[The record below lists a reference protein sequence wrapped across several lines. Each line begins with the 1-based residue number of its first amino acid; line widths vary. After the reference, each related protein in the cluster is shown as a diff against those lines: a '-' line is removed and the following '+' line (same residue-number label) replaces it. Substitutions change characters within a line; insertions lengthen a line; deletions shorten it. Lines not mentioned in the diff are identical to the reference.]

1 MSSVPVPAWYWE
13 KLLSPRLKVNL
24 GKGAFFDFT
33 IVFSKLLPGEG
44 GWSKS
49 LVSSAGKSLLITKF
63 FKKNPEFAT
72 GNFDVSREL
81 FSDLPRAIFKFHGQ
95 LLAKFATGNFACF
108 TGNFWNPNLPR
119 AIFEFH
125 GDFFAICR
133 GQQKVLQPKKKN
145 FHPRG
150 TVFPLNLSKFLVSGL
165 RKVSGRYK
173 VNCLAT
179 NESVN

>member
-125 GDFFAICR
+125 GDFFAICH
-133 GQQKVLQPKKKN
+133 GQQKVSRGKKK
-145 FHPRG
+145 
-150 TVFPLNLSKFLVSGL
+150 TLVLSWWSDLSG
-165 RKVSGRYK
+165 
-173 VNCLAT
+173 
-179 NESVN
+179 

>member
-72 GNFDVSREL
+72 GNFDVSRAL

-125 GDFFAICR
+125 GDFFAICH
-133 GQQKVLQPKKKN
+133 GQQKVSRGGKK
-145 FHPRG
+145 H
-150 TVFPLNLSKFLVSGL
+150 
-165 RKVSGRYK
+165 
-173 VNCLAT
+173 C
-179 NESVN
+179 

>member
-125 GDFFAICR
+125 GDFFAICH
-133 GQQKVLQPKKKN
+133 GQQKVS
-145 FHPRG
+145 RG
-150 TVFPLNLSKFLVSGL
+150 EKTLLDNSIVFGHHFFFLGW
-165 RKVSGRYK
+165 
-173 VNCLAT
+173 
-179 NESVN
+179 